1 MTASERG
8 PERQPAVGGSK
19 ALDGALL
26 RILDARRQPVGV
38 GFLVSDTVALTCAH
52 VVSAALGTPAGTPP
66 QPSARVLVDLPLVP
80 TAPHAEAT
88 IEVCVPP
95 RGVGG
100 AVVRGASGGS
110 AGAAGGAA
118 DVAVLRFAVP
128 LPGAGPVRLV
138 DPDKSAVAGGSA
150 VAGESADDAAGGL
163 WGHRVRA
170 FGLPDGRPGGVW
182 HAGVLRGRQADG
194 WVQADLVGDGYPVSR
209 GFSGGPVWD
218 ERLSGV
224 VGMVTVAES
233 GQPPVSYLI
242 PTSALVAARPELGPL
257 VLPPSPFRGLAAFE
271 EADAAVFHG
280 RQHESERAARAVDE
294 RQWVTVVGPSGSGKS
309 SLALAG
315 VAPRLRARGACVVV
329 MRPASG
335 SSPLAA
341 LASALLPQMEPD
353 LSETSR
359 LARIPELSD
368 DLRRHGLA
376 GPTDR
381 LLRLQGG
388 SQLLVI
394 VDQLEELLP
403 QGPDAVRDLTDVL
416 FAADALPP
424 SVHVLATLRADFLEP
439 VLGHPHLGPVIG
451 RYLHAL
457 SPLGKDGLRDIVIT
471 PVDTLPGV
479 SFETHLAERI
489 LADTGTEPG
498 ALPLLALT
506 LDLLWQRQRGGVL
519 THSAYDELGG
529 VTGALGNHANRV
541 WAEHVSPDDEATARL
556 LFTHLVRLPLGAAA
570 ATRKLARRSDF
581 SEDQWRI
588 AQRLAAHTRLLV
600 TDRGA
605 EGTETVELTHEALI
619 GEWDKL
625 AAWVAED
632 RSFLGWRETVQH
644 EMDRWQDAD
653 RAPEHL
659 PTTAAMA
666 GADQWLPERA
676 AVLSVAERDY
686 LTAGRTHHRARAR
699 RRRVLVSGLAMALT
713 FALVLGML
721 YVVERRSSQER
732 AALGASRA
740 LAQTAQEATGTDPA
754 RAALLSLAAYDT
766 SPTQEAENELL
777 RQYLQYADYDRVLS
791 GELDD
796 TIFDKSHDGDVV
808 LAASKRSGATLF
820 VAALTGPVRTVRV
833 PSTDKV
839 QYVMVSANGKRAA
852 YVQYDGKAVWFE
864 VRPDAKRVAGPLH
877 HLPDAPGIGTN
888 WSDTVTPAM
897 SLDGTMIVAHVRK
910 RIVRWDLDSGP
921 HGALA
926 GNLPAPKGLE
936 FKMWPAPDNRTLLVP
951 VYKRFRDFGQ
961 GEKGSLLA
969 LDVVTGKS
977 RLVVRAD
984 ADQIRISGDRTRAV
998 LCHVR
1003 GKTTEVTVHRVS
1015 DGSREGTA
1023 YREKNADFASGV
1035 CMVQSVDRSG
1045 LRVALNSVT
1054 GLSVVDMRDGKV
1066 LSRNGLPPSTSSL
1079 AQSSPWLVEADGRLY
1094 YVRHD
1099 ESMIG
1104 FVQLRP
1110 GYWFVDVAQQLLTR
1124 DGKYTITVLADGSRI
1139 QRHHARKDSARV
1151 LADMPRRK
1159 PHWVPERTEPLS
1171 LDRTRRLVADREGA
1185 NIVTVRDTT
1194 TLSRTTTVAAVQ
1206 PPPTSDSAPS
1216 IADIQDG
1223 GDDNGSA
1230 ERPKYDFTYFF
1241 DRDSNLV
1248 TVSGN
1253 VIEQWDPLTGRRLV
1267 RFDAAAVRSRAGGA
1281 KDDELM
1287 IGPYPATNRVAV
1299 VVLGRPGIQIVD
1311 ITTGRTTET
1320 IKTGDDILATQFD
1333 TTGTYFAILR
1343 RGSVLELW
1351 RRGDPPHK
1359 EIGPLRSIAESA
1371 STPFAAGFLEGRGRY
1386 LVAANNAVRVYR
1398 IGEPGY
1404 ETFYSF
1410 TGPHDSAL
1418 DGQHS
1423 FMGASAD
1430 GSTVLHIGPDGSGG
1444 PLHLSPDRWY
1454 RELCAIIGAREL
1466 TPSEVDLFPADPRTR
1481 KPCPGVD

>member
-1 MTASERG
+1 MTSARE
-8 PERQPAVGGSK
+8 PERQPTVGGSK
-19 ALDGALL
+19 APDRALL

-52 VVSAALGTPAGTPP
+52 VVSAALGTPTGTPP
-66 QPSARVLVDLPLVP
+66 EPGAHVLADLPLVA
-80 TAPHAEAT
+80 TAPRADAT
-88 IEVCVPP
+88 VEVWVPP

-100 AVVRGASGGS
+100 GAPGEAS
-110 AGAAGGAA
+110 GAA
-118 DVAVLRFAVP
+118 DVAVLRFAAP

-138 DPDKSAVAGGSA
+138 DVDESSVAGGSA
-150 VAGESADDAAGGL
+150 VAGQSADASADAATGGL

-170 FGLPDGRPGGVW
+170 FGLPAGRPGGVW

-194 WVQADLVGDGYPVSR
+194 WVQADLAGDGYPVSR

-224 VGMVTVAES
+224 VGMVAVAES
-233 GQPPVSYLI
+233 GQPPASYLI
-242 PTSALVAARPELGPL
+242 PTAALVAARPELRPL

-280 RQHESERAARAVDE
+280 RRHESERVARALDE
-294 RQWVTVVGPSGSGKS
+294 RQWVTVVGASGSGKS

-341 LASALLPQMEPD
+341 LASALLPQLEPD
-353 LSETSR
+353 LPETRR

-368 DLRRHGLA
+368 ELRRHGLA

-394 VDQLEELLP
+394 IDQLEELLT
-403 QGPDAVRDLTDVL
+403 QHPDAVRDLTDVL

-424 SVHVLATLRADFLEP
+424 ATRVLATLRADFLEP

-451 RYLHAL
+451 RHLHAL
-457 SPLGKDGLRDIVIT
+457 GPLGEDGLRDIVTT
-471 PVDTLPGV
+471 PVDALPGV
-479 SFETHLAERI
+479 SYEPHLAERI

-506 LDLLWQRQRGGVL
+506 LDLLWQRQTDGVL
-519 THSAYDELGG
+519 THRAYDELGG
-529 VTGALGNHANRV
+529 VTGALGNHADRV
-541 WAEHVSPDDEATARL
+541 WAEHVPPDDEATARR
-556 LFTHLVRLPLGAAA
+556 LFTQLVRLPLGAAV
-570 ATRKLARRSDF
+570 ATRRLARRGDLG
-581 SEDQWRI
+581 EDQWRI

-632 RSFLGWRETVQH
+632 RSFLGWLETVQH
-644 EMDRWQDAD
+644 EMDRWQEAD

-686 LTAGRTHHRARAR
+686 LTAGRTHRRGRAR
-699 RRRVLVSGLAMALT
+699 RRRALFSGLATALA

-721 YVVERRSSQER
+721 YVVERRSSEER

-740 LAQTAQEATGTDPA
+740 LAQSAQEATGTDPA

-777 RQYLQYADYDRVLS
+777 RQYLQYKDYDRVLS

-796 TIFDKSHDGDVV
+796 TIFDKSRDGDVV
-808 LAASKRSGATLF
+808 LAASNRSGATLF
-820 VAALTGPVRTVRV
+820 VNALTGPVRTVRV
-833 PSTDKV
+833 PSTDEV
-839 QYVMVSANGKRAA
+839 QYVMVSADGKRAA
-852 YVQYDGKAVWFE
+852 YIQYDGKAVWFE
-864 VRPDAKRVAGPLH
+864 VRPDAKRPAGPLH

-910 RIVRWDLDSGP
+910 RIVRWNLDSGP
-921 HGALA
+921 HGTLA

-936 FKMWPAPDNRTLLVP
+936 FRMWPAPDNRTLLVP

-969 LDVVTGKS
+969 LDLVTGRS

-998 LCHVR
+998 LCHMR
-1003 GKTTEVTVHRVS
+1003 GKTAEVTVHRVS
-1015 DGSREGTA
+1015 DGSREGTV
-1023 YREKNADFASGV
+1023 YREKNADFASSI

-1045 LRVALNSVT
+1045 LRVALNSLK

-1066 LSRNGLPPSTSSL
+1066 LSRNGLPAATSSL
-1079 AQSSPWLVEADGRLY
+1079 ATSSPWLVEADGRLY
-1094 YVRHD
+1094 FVRHD

-1104 FVQLRP
+1104 FVQLSP

-1124 DGKYTITVLADGSRI
+1124 DGKYMITVLADGSRI
-1139 QRHHARKDSARV
+1139 QLHHARKDSARV

-1159 PHWVPERTEPLS
+1159 PHWVPTGTEPIA
-1171 LDRTRRLVADREGA
+1171 LDRTGRLVADREGA
-1185 NIVTVRDTT
+1185 SIVTVRDAT
-1194 TLSRTTTVAAVQ
+1194 TLRRITTVTAVQ
-1206 PPPTSDSAPS
+1206 PPPLPDSESS
-1216 IADIQDG
+1216 IGDIEIG
-1223 GDDNGSA
+1223 GDDGSA
-1230 ERPKYDFTYFF
+1230 ERPKYDFSYFF
-1241 DRDSNLV
+1241 DRGGKLV
-1248 TVSGN
+1248 TVSGT
-1253 VIEQWDPLTGRRLV
+1253 VVEQWDPRTGRRLV
-1267 RFDAAAVRSRAGGA
+1267 RFDAAPVRSRAKGA
-1281 KDDELM
+1281 KDADLM

-1299 VVLGRPGIQIVD
+1299 VVLGRPGIHVVD

-1320 IKTGDDILATQFD
+1320 LKTGDDILATQFD

-1359 EIGPLRSIAESA
+1359 EIGPLRSIAESG
-1371 STPFAAGFLEGRGRY
+1371 STLFAAGFVEGGDRY
-1386 LVAANNAVRVYR
+1386 LLAANNAVRIYR

-1404 ETFYSF
+1404 EAFYSF

-1418 DGQHS
+1418 AGQHT

-1430 GSTVLHIGPDGSGG
+1430 GSTVLHIGPGGIGG
-1444 PLHLSPDRWY
+1444 PLQLAPDRWY
-1454 RELCAIIGAREL
+1454 RELCAIIGDREL
-1466 TPSEVDLFPADPRTR
+1466 TSGEVDLLPADPRTR
-1481 KPCPGVD
+1481 KPCAEDD

>member
-1 MTASERG
+1 MTSARG
-8 PERQPAVGGSK
+8 PERQPAAVGPK
-19 ALDGALL
+19 ALDRALL

-66 QPSARVLVDLPLVP
+66 QPGARVSADLLLVP
-80 TAPHAEAT
+80 TAPHAHAT
-88 IEVCVPP
+88 VEVWVPP
-95 RGVGG
+95 REVGG
-100 AVVRGASGGS
+100 A
-110 AGAAGGAA
+110 AAGVA
-118 DVAVLRFAVP
+118 DVAVLRLAAP

-138 DPDKSAVAGGSA
+138 DADESA
-150 VAGESADDAAGGL
+150 VAGEPADASADDAAGGL

-170 FGLPDGRPGGVW
+170 FGLPSGRPGGVW

-194 WVQADLVGDGYPVSR
+194 WVQADLAGAGYPVSR

-218 ERLSGV
+218 DRLAGV

-242 PTSALVAARPELGPL
+242 PTSTLVAARPELGPL
-257 VLPPSPFRGLAAFE
+257 VLPSSPFRGLAAFE

-280 RQHESERAARAVDE
+280 RRHESDRVARALDE
-294 RQWVTVVGPSGSGKS
+294 QQWVTVVGPSGSGKS

-341 LASALLPQMEPD
+341 LASAVLPQLEPD
-353 LSETSR
+353 LAETRR
-359 LARIPELSD
+359 LARIPQLTDE
-368 DLRRHGLA
+368 LRRHGLA
-376 GPTDR
+376 APAGR
-381 LLRLQGG
+381 LLQLQGG
-388 SQLLVI
+388 RQLLIV

-403 QGPDAVRDLTDVL
+403 QHPDAVRDLTDVL

-424 SVHVLATLRADFLEP
+424 TVRVLTTMRADFLEP
-439 VLGHPHLGPVIG
+439 VLGHQHLGPVTG
-451 RYLHAL
+451 RHLHAL
-457 SPLGKDGLRDIVIT
+457 GPLGKDGLRAIVT
-471 PVDTLPGV
+471 THVDTLPGV
-479 SFETHLAERI
+479 SYEPHLAERI

-506 LDLLWQRQRGGVL
+506 LDLLWQRQTDGVL
-519 THSAYDELGG
+519 THRAYDELGG
-529 VTGALGNHANRV
+529 VTGALGNHADRV
-541 WAEHVSPDDEATARL
+541 WAEHVPPNDEATARR
-556 LFTHLVRLPLGAAA
+556 LFTQLVRLPLGAAA
-570 ATRKLARRSDF
+570 ATRRLARRSDL
-581 SEDQWRI
+581 SEDQWGI

-619 GEWDKL
+619 AEWPKL

-632 RSFLGWRETVQH
+632 RSFLGWRDTVQH
-644 EMDRWQDAD
+644 EMDRWQEAD

-676 AVLSVAERDY
+676 AALSVAERDY
-686 LTAGRTHHRARAR
+686 LTDGRTHRRARAR
-699 RRRVLVSGLAMALT
+699 RRRALFSALATALT
-713 FALVLGML
+713 LALVLGML
-721 YVVERRSSQER
+721 YVVERRSSQES

-740 LAQTAQEATGTDPA
+740 LAQAAQETTSTDPA

-766 SPTQEAENELL
+766 SPTQEAKNELL
-777 RQYLQYADYDRVLS
+777 RQYLQHKDYDRVLS
-791 GELDD
+791 GELGE
-796 TIFDKSHDGDVV
+796 TVFDKSRDGDVV

-839 QYVMVSANGKRAA
+839 QYVMVSADGKRAA
-852 YVQYDGKAVWFE
+852 YVQYDGKAAWFE
-864 VRPDAKRVAGPLH
+864 VRPDAKRPAGPVH
-877 HLPDAPGIGTN
+877 RLPNAPGIGTN

-910 RIVRWDLDSGP
+910 RIVRWNLDNGP
-921 HGALA
+921 HGTLA

-936 FKMWPAPDNRTLLVP
+936 FKIWPAPDNRTLLVP

-969 LDVVTGKS
+969 LDLVTGRS

-1003 GKTTEVTVHRVS
+1003 GNTTEVTVHRVS

-1023 YREKNADFASGV
+1023 YREKNADFASSA
-1035 CMVQSVDRSG
+1035 CMVQSVDQSG
-1045 LRVALNSVT
+1045 LRVALNSLQ

-1066 LSRNGLPPSTSSL
+1066 LSRNGLPASTSSL
-1079 AQSSPWLVEADGRLY
+1079 ATSSPWLVEADGRLY

-1110 GYWFVDVAQQLLTR
+1110 GYWFLDVAQQLLTR

-1139 QRHHARKDSARV
+1139 QRHHARKASARV
-1151 LADMPRRK
+1151 LADAPRRK
-1159 PHWVPERTEPLS
+1159 PHWVPERSEPLA
-1171 LDRTRRLVADREGA
+1171 LDRTGRLVADREGA
-1185 NIVTVRDTT
+1185 NIVTVRDAT
-1194 TLSRTTTVAAVQ
+1194 TLRRTTAVTAVQ
-1206 PPPTSDSAPS
+1206 PPRLPDSAP
-1216 IADIQDG
+1216 IADIEIGD
-1223 GDDNGSA
+1223 DDNGSA

-1241 DRDSNLV
+1241 DRGDKLV
-1248 TVSGN
+1248 TVSGT
-1253 VIEQWDPLTGRRLV
+1253 VVEQWDPRTGRRLA
-1267 RFDAAAVRSRAGGA
+1267 RFDAAAVRSRAKGA
-1281 KDDELM
+1281 MDADLM

-1299 VVLGRPGIQIVD
+1299 VVLDRPGIHIVD

-1320 IKTGDDILATQFD
+1320 VKTGDDILAAQFD
-1333 TTGTYFAILR
+1333 ATGTYFAILR

-1351 RRGDPPHK
+1351 RRGKTPHK
-1359 EIGPLRSIAESA
+1359 EIGPLRSIAESE
-1371 STPFAAGFLEGRGRY
+1371 STPYAAGFLEGGGRY
-1386 LVAANNAVRVYR
+1386 LVAANNSVRVYR

-1410 TGPHDSAL
+1410 TGPRDSAL

-1430 GSTVLHIGPDGSGG
+1430 GSTVLHIGPDGTGG
-1444 PLHLSPDRWY
+1444 ALHLAPGQWY
-1454 RELCAIIGAREL
+1454 RELCTIIGDREL
-1466 TPSEVDLFPADPRTR
+1466 TPGEADLLPADPRTR
-1481 KPCPGVD
+1481 KPCGEDD